1 MKGTKNNIWKVFAIN
16 LGKSILGICILI
28 AVGFGS
34 YKISYHFLSKN
45 ATNVNTDKDSIKEI
59 IKEAKTEDISKN
71 LIYVCNEKDQ
81 ITHMM
86 VEICN
91 TKTNNLDYVTIPTK
105 NDYTIPTTMY
115 RKLCTIS
122 ENIPQ
127 IMRISKLKQYFADE
141 QQAYGYGSL
150 IVEKMIGTSLSY
162 YTVLDEET
170 YNNHYQEVKVKVSYK
185 KTVDVEQT
193 ASPVASASPE
203 PSGAKTKMKISCAS
217 DAYVQQLKDLNGDES
232 KIADFI
238 KSQYDRVTSNLTV
251 TNKIGYIQSY
261 EQMNVDYFHYWGC
274 PGSYDGKVFV
284 VDTKAAKKFF
294 KGLINNEVPYTAAQ
308 DLTTTQKATTSPAA
322 SSNTTPKP
330 KSGKKAVSS
339 KGLKI
344 ILLNG
349 SKIAGLAGKT
359 QQKLQKRG
367 YTVPQVGDYTKETLT
382 QTKIIVKEDGQGEDL
397 KKYFKNPQVTVGM
410 VDQGYDIEIILGTA
424 DANQ

>member
-150 IVEKMIGTSLSY
+150 IVEKMIGT
-162 YTVLDEET
+162 
-170 YNNHYQEVKVKVSYK
+170 VSARSGRASRARTAPSPSAPQRPSASSDGDAQK
-185 KTVDVEQT
+185 QAPRQT
-193 ASPVASASPE
+193 A
-203 PSGAKTKMKISCAS
+203 
-217 DAYVQQLKDLNGDES
+217 
-232 KIADFI
+232 
-238 KSQYDRVTSNLTV
+238 
-251 TNKIGYIQSY
+251 
-261 EQMNVDYFHYWGC
+261 
-274 PGSYDGKVFV
+274 
-284 VDTKAAKKFF
+284 
-294 KGLINNEVPYTAAQ
+294 
-308 DLTTTQKATTSPAA
+308 
-322 SSNTTPKP
+322 
-330 KSGKKAVSS
+330 
-339 KGLKI
+339 
-344 ILLNG
+344 
-349 SKIAGLAGKT
+349 LA
-359 QQKLQKRG
+359 
-367 YTVPQVGDYTKETLT
+367 
-382 QTKIIVKEDGQGEDL
+382 
-397 KKYFKNPQVTVGM
+397 
-410 VDQGYDIEIILGTA
+410 
-424 DANQ
+424 

>member
-203 PSGAKTKMKISCAS
+203 PSGAKTKMKRCVCA
-217 DAYVQQLKDLNGDES
+217 
-232 KIADFI
+232 
-238 KSQYDRVTSNLTV
+238 
-251 TNKIGYIQSY
+251 
-261 EQMNVDYFHYWGC
+261 
-274 PGSYDGKVFV
+274 
-284 VDTKAAKKFF
+284 AA
-294 KGLINNEVPYTAAQ
+294 
-308 DLTTTQKATTSPAA
+308 
-322 SSNTTPKP
+322 
-330 KSGKKAVSS
+330 
-339 KGLKI
+339 
-344 ILLNG
+344 
-349 SKIAGLAGKT
+349 
-359 QQKLQKRG
+359 
-367 YTVPQVGDYTKETLT
+367 
-382 QTKIIVKEDGQGEDL
+382 
-397 KKYFKNPQVTVGM
+397 
-410 VDQGYDIEIILGTA
+410 
-424 DANQ
+424 

>member
-185 KTVDVEQT
+185 RLW
-193 ASPVASASPE
+193 
-203 PSGAKTKMKISCAS
+203 M
-217 DAYVQQLKDLNGDES
+217 
-232 KIADFI
+232 
-238 KSQYDRVTSNLTV
+238 
-251 TNKIGYIQSY
+251 
-261 EQMNVDYFHYWGC
+261 
-274 PGSYDGKVFV
+274 
-284 VDTKAAKKFF
+284 
-294 KGLINNEVPYTAAQ
+294 
-308 DLTTTQKATTSPAA
+308 
-322 SSNTTPKP
+322 
-330 KSGKKAVSS
+330 
-339 KGLKI
+339 
-344 ILLNG
+344 
-349 SKIAGLAGKT
+349 
-359 QQKLQKRG
+359 
-367 YTVPQVGDYTKETLT
+367 
-382 QTKIIVKEDGQGEDL
+382 
-397 KKYFKNPQVTVGM
+397 
-410 VDQGYDIEIILGTA
+410 
-424 DANQ
+424 